1 MRAKI
6 AKYLTM
12 LGMLFNVAWFLWN
25 PDGWI
30 FEWEPIVVFTLT
42 LAGFI
47 AADVYDKPLHGSA
60 NLNSNDAALF
70 KKFQDALPVNG
81 VMRFIKS
88 HDFLGSFNK
97 EDISPMGRFAYEWD
111 NPEHEFI
118 HPTLEELRKE
128 FLTTVNAFN
137 IAVATYTSPN
147 NSGFQA
153 VRVDSQK
160 HDPEHDARFRDEAKI
175 INEAATK
182 TYAAY
187 ESLVREARKILSLA

>member
-6 AKYLTM
+6 AKYLTI

-25 PDGWI
+25 PEGWV
-30 FEWEPIVVFTLT
+30 FEWEPIVAFTLT

-47 AADVYDKPLHGSA
+47 TADVYDKPLHASA
-60 NLNSNDAALF
+60 SVNSNDVALF
-70 KKFQDALPVNG
+70 KKFQNALPVNG
-81 VMRFIKS
+81 VMRFIKD
-88 HDFLGSFNK
+88 HDFLGSFDK
-97 EDISPMGRFAYEWD
+97 ENISPMGKFAYEWD

-118 HPTLEELRKE
+118 HPVLEERRKS
-128 FLTTVNAFN
+128 FLKAVNELN
-137 IAVATYTSPN
+137 IAIATYTSPN

-160 HDPEHDARFRDEAKI
+160 HDPEHEARFKDEAKI

-182 TYAAY
+182 AYVAY
-187 ESLVREARKILSLA
+187 ENLVREARQNLSLA